1 MNLES
6 VRFAAFSDEFMKIA
20 VSDKWIKDRVLSGGI
35 EAGPEKLQKF
45 MNKMQNRAGRLSQ
58 STESGAVKQKAKS
71 LTALNEGAELS
82 RVFPEMKH
90 KAPPAKRPEIE
101 AKIMASHSGAGT
113 KAYPGGYRSPG
124 DVPEGV
130 RLGWRG

>member
-35 EAGPEKLQKF
+35 EAGSEKLQKF
-45 MNKMQNRAGRLSQ
+45 MNRMQSRAARLGQ
-58 STESGAVKQKAKS
+58 STESGALKQKAKS
-71 LTALNEGAELS
+71 LTALNEGAELA

-90 KAPPAKRPEIE
+90 KAPSPRRSDFEDRF
-101 AKIMASHSGAGT
+101 MAGAGT
-113 KAYPGGYRSPG
+113 GGKSYPGGYRSPG
-124 DVPEGV
+124 DAPEGA
-130 RLGWRG
+130 RLGWRR